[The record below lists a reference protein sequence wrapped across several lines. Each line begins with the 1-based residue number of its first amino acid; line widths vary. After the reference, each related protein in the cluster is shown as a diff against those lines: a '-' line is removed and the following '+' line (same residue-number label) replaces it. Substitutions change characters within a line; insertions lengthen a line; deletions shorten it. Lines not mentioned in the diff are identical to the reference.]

1 MPFYAQ
7 YHEHKPVPQG
17 IYHARVDKVE
27 PHQSKFGE
35 MVRWTFTIID
45 VTKPDVV
52 NTAVSGLTSTKI
64 SSKSKLY
71 TWLQAFSN
79 GSGSSS
85 RARSNICCATPG
97 SFSSA
102 AMRAMPYTAFD

>member
-71 TWLQAFSN
+71 TWLQAF
-79 GSGSSS
+79 GVLLEQGEQYLSSWTC
-85 RARSNICCATPG
+85 R
-97 SFSSA
+97 
-102 AMRAMPYTAFD
+102 